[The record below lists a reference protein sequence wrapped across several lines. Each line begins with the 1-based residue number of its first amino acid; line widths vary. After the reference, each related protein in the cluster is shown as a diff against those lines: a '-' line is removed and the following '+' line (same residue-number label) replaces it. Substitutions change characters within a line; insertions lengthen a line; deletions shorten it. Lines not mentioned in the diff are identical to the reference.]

1 MNLFR
6 EVCCPSLDAV
16 ARAVAAGADRIEL
29 CERLEVGGV
38 TPSERLIRDALA
50 VAGSVPVNVLV
61 RPRAGNFVYSKE
73 EAGEMLES
81 IALCRAIRSG
91 GAAGGEEPG
100 FGVNGVVIGALRPDG
115 SVDMELMQRLVAAAR
130 NLPAAGSGV
139 LPADGC
145 RSDSLAAAHPL
156 SITFHRAFDECRD
169 PFEALEDIISLGIDR
184 LLTSGHC
191 TNAWEGRFILKE
203 LVERASGRI
212 VIMPG
217 CGITPANLP
226 ELAAITGAT
235 EFHGSRI
242 LN

>member
-1 MNLFR
+1 MKLFR
-6 EVCCPSLDAV
+6 EVCCPTIEAV
-16 ARAVAAGADRIEL
+16 SKAVAAGADRIEL

-38 TPSERLIRDALA
+38 TPSEQLIKDALA

-61 RPRAGNFVYSKE
+61 RPREGNFVYSEE

-81 IALCRAIRSG
+81 IALCKAIGTDRAADGRK
-91 GAAGGEEPG
+91 AELR
-100 FGVNGVVIGALRPDG
+100 VNGVVIGALRPDG
-115 SVDMELMQRLVAAAR
+115 SVDMELMRRLVVAAR
-130 NLPAAGSGV
+130 
-139 LPADGC
+139 
-145 RSDSLAAAHPL
+145 PL

-191 TNAWEGRFILKE
+191 TDAWKGRFILRE
-203 LVERASGRI
+203 LVECASGRI